1 MLLTGSKYLRREGE
15 PMINKV
21 KKIKKIEPIH
31 QKVILELQPKK
42 RVCAYARV
50 STDSIEQKDS
60 FYYQVEYY
68 KNYIGKRDDW
78 EYAGIYAD
86 EARSGTQVKKRDEFS
101 RMIKD
106 CMNGKI
112 DMIITKSVTRFARNT
127 VDSIKAIR
135 KLKELGIGIY
145 FEKEN
150 ISTLSEK
157 SEMLLTILS
166 SLAQGESETISSNN
180 KWGIK
185 KRFEDGTF
193 KLSIPAYGY
202 TKNKNGEL
210 IINKEEAKIVR
221 RIFAEYING
230 KGPYVIARGLN
241 EDNIPTKRT
250 AEEWQE
256 SVVKVIL
263 QNPIYEGDLLL
274 QKTYTTEVLPFE
286 RKVNKG
292 EMPQYFIENNHE
304 PIITREEGQMVR
316 EIYEYRRKQ
325 MGIDDSGKYQNRY
338 EFSSRIICGEC
349 GSIFRRQKI
358 YIGKPYEKIQ
368 WCCIQHI
375 RDISKCSMKAIREDI
390 TKEAFLTM
398 WNKLVSNY
406 KNILIPLLESLKGL
420 RANEEQEE
428 EIKDLNNKIME
439 LTEQSHILSR
449 VVSKGYI
456 DSAIFIERQNA
467 LTVEIEAT
475 KKRRNQLLDNNGF
488 EKEIEGTLRLLD
500 LIKYSSEVMEEY
512 DENIFIHTVEKII
525 IGKDYKVTFKL
536 INNLELTEY
545 QGK

>member
-1 MLLTGSKYLRREGE
+1 MLLTGDKFLKKGGKT
-15 PMINKV
+15 MTNKV
-21 KKIKKIEPIH
+21 KKIRKIEPIH

-50 STDSIEQKDS
+50 STNSIDQQGS
-60 FYYQVEYY
+60 FHAQVDYY
-68 KNYIGKRDDW
+68 KKLIGKRDDW
-78 EYAGIYAD
+78 EYSGVYAD
-86 EARSGTQVKKRDEFS
+86 EGISGTQIKKRDEFS
-101 RMIKD
+101 QMIKD
-106 CMNGKI
+106 CEDGKI

-127 VDSIKAIR
+127 VDSIKEIR
-135 KLKELGIGIY
+135 KLKSLGIGIF

-150 ISTLSEK
+150 INTLSEK

-166 SLAQGESETISSNN
+166 SIAQGESETISTNN

-185 KRFEDGTF
+185 KRFQDGTF
-193 KLSIPAYGY
+193 ILSIPSYGY
-202 TKNKNGEL
+202 TKDEDGEL

-221 RIFAEYING
+221 RIFTEYLNG
-230 KGPYVIARGLN
+230 KGSYLIAKGLN
-241 EDNIPTKRT
+241 EDNIPTIKS
-250 AEEWQE
+250 AEEWQD
-256 SVVKVIL
+256 SVVKEIL
-263 QNPIYEGDLLL
+263 QNPVYEGDLLL

-292 EMPQYFIENNHE
+292 ELPQYFIENNHE
-304 PIITREEGQMVR
+304 PIISRKEGQLVR
-316 EIYEYRRKQ
+316 EIYEYRRNKI
-325 MGIDDSGKYQNRY
+325 GIDDRDKYQNRY

-390 TKEAFLTM
+390 IKEAFLTM

-406 KNILIPLLESLKGL
+406 KDILYPLLESLKGL
-420 RANEEQEE
+420 RTNEEQEE
-428 EIKDLNNKIME
+428 EMKELNNKIME
-439 LTEQSHILSR
+439 LIEQSHILSR

-456 DSAIFIERQNA
+456 DSAVFIERQNA
-467 LTVEIEAT
+467 LTVEVEAT

-500 LIKYSSEVMEEY
+500 IIKYNPEIIEDY
-512 DENIFIHTVEKII
+512 DENLFIHTVNKVII
-525 IGKDYKVTFKL
+525 KKDDEVTFRL

>member
-304 PIITREEGQMVR
+304 PIITREEGQIVR

-325 MGIDDSGKYQNRY
+325 MGINDSGKYQNRY

-390 TKEAFLTM
+390 IKEAFLTM

-420 RANEEQEE
+420 RTNEEQEE

-512 DENIFIHTVEKII
+512 DENLFIHTVEKII
-525 IGKDYKVTFKL
+525 IGKDYEVTFKL

>member
-390 TKEAFLTM
+390 IKEAFLTM

-439 LTEQSHILSR
+439 LTEQSYILSR

-512 DENIFIHTVEKII
+512 DENLFIHTVEKII
-525 IGKDYKVTFKL
+525 IGKDYEVTFKL